1 MGHVFEKIGSLI
13 WSGGG
18 FTRRIVGYGSINIRH
33 CMWEKT
39 YERFAIKKNVGYK
52 MWSMRTT

>member
-13 WSGGG
+13 WCRGG

-33 CMWEKT
+33 CMCEKA
-39 YERFAIKKNVGYK
+39 YERCAIKKC
-52 MWSMRTT
+52 WL